1 MFQQIHEAVQA
12 VIRLVQKKGYSDKTV
27 EEIRRYERE
36 FEKHLFALDK
46 LYDFDTVVHRTST
59 AMPSM
64 VSVSACLDA
73 SPGMVDSF
81 GGISVDSSLSDPGKT
96 PLSSE
101 VDGGVSG

>member
-46 LYDFDTVVHRTST
+46 PYDFDTVVHWLELR
-59 AMPSM
+59 
-64 VSVSACLDA
+64 
-73 SPGMVDSF
+73 
-81 GGISVDSSLSDPGKT
+81 KT
-96 PLSSE
+96 T
-101 VDGGVSG
+101 